1 MSSEFLLLCE
11 GNAEI
16 QHDAAGVA
24 IDMVVDIQ
32 SIGAGHGAAALGQID
47 AENTL
52 KRLVNIVDRSGER
65 VDKPL
70 AARVVKNF
78 VRPAVGAMV
87 HANIPVTW
95 SGGRDRGVIK
105 NALPK
110 NGRFVGLSL
119 MGV

>member
-1 MSSEFLLLCE
+1 MSSEFLLSCE

-70 AARVVKNF
+70 TARDSQHIAQS
-78 VRPAVGAMV
+78 AVGV
-87 HANIPVTW
+87 EGHANITDTL
-95 SGGRDRGVIK
+95 SRGRDRGVIK
-105 NALPK
+105 KALH
-110 NGRFVGLSL
+110 
-119 MGV
+119 